1 MIKWNSAM
9 YNEIALN
16 VEFASI
22 VECTTKLLQ
31 LILKWNYTL
40 NKNIDLEYFQRI
52 ISLLYLLLE
61 QFPEK
66 NVNMLIFSKVLSCKL
81 IYLYQKTKSL
91 ELFFK
96 SLNLWTLLVLTNCLS
111 VFNQFVWLALK
122 GLMSRFNPL
131 AYFHEKLRNSTKNIF
146 EEIQLSKLRA
156 ETEANFQRRFEK

>member
-1 MIKWNSAM
+1 M

-16 VEFASI
+16 AEFASI

-31 LILKWNYTL
+31 LILKENYTL

-96 SLNLWTLLVLTNCLS
+96 SLNL
-111 VFNQFVWLALK
+111 
-122 GLMSRFNPL
+122 
-131 AYFHEKLRNSTKNIF
+131 
-146 EEIQLSKLRA
+146 
-156 ETEANFQRRFEK
+156 